1 MKKLLIALFL
11 LITASLNAMGNEQIS
26 LDTTVI
32 NEKLQQMLRERLES
46 KLAEIS
52 YDSDDTSINTFD
64 IEDQLMNEHRGNVLI
79 TE

>member
-52 YDSDDTSINTFD
+52 YDSDATSINTFD